1 MAIIIRKQGQR
12 HQMPPGHY
20 FKKGTMEF
28 LVTHVSMN
36 SSGKICVMGENP
48 NTFDKELLTV
58 CSIEDLI
65 LTANLEYTKK

>member
-12 HQMPPGHY
+12 VQMPAGHY
-20 FKKGTMEF
+20 FKKGNQEF
-28 LVTHVSMN
+28 LITGVNMNVSGN
-36 SSGKICVMGENP
+36 ICVHGENP

-65 LTANLEYTKK
+65 ETANLEYTKR